1 MSQAGQWT
9 ATVMAR
15 RDTGDYAVVTLS
27 AGTDTSAAR
36 AGQFASVRVAG
47 PDSALLLRR
56 AMWIGEATSS
66 GRDGGTI
73 EVVADRGEPGGAWL
87 AAQPQSARVDV
98 IGPLGRPFSLPR
110 DPTHCLLIGFGAA
123 TAALVKLSEELVARG
138 CRVRFLLLGQ
148 AAAFGVLAAR
158 RFSSEIVDSS
168 GRSIDPRE
176 AVLDQLDDSVEVVY
190 SAGLAEQLRP
200 LGQIVTEMGVAHQT
214 AVETPLVC
222 GSRTC
227 TLCALPVRGRDG
239 VTRMVRAC
247 TEGPVFRA
255 DLVRWDDLGTVPGD
269 CLGAGE
275 EAR

>member
-27 AGTDTSAAR
+27 ASTDISTAR
-36 AGQFASVRVAG
+36 PGQFVSVKVAG

-56 AMWIGEATSS
+56 AMWIGEATAS
-66 GRDGGTI
+66 GREGGTI
-73 EVVADRGEPGGAWL
+73 EVVADLSEPGGAWL

-110 DPTHCLLIGFGAA
+110 DPTTCLLIGFGTA
-123 TAALVKLSEELVARG
+123 TAALVKLAEQLVSRG

-148 AAAFGVLAAR
+148 NVAYGALTAR
-158 RFSSEIVDSS
+158 RFSSEIMDSS
-168 GRSIDPRE
+168 GRIASPRD
-176 AVLDQLDDSVEVVY
+176 AVLSQLDDSVEVVY
-190 SAGLAEQLRP
+190 SAGTTEQLQP
-200 LGQIVTEMGVAHQT
+200 VGQILMGKGVAHQA

-247 TEGPVFRA
+247 TEGPVFQG
-255 DLVRWDDLGTVPGD
+255 DFVRWDDLGTVPGD
-269 CLGAGE
+269 CLGASE
-275 EAR
+275 EIR